1 MPIAMTIILGM
12 WQLFVSTDNYLCW
25 CLQSWCRLSVPEP
38 RAFEKMRTPS
48 HYKTFLQTGLL
59 FPAINKILLI
69 HLFINFFHHFCSD
82 SFTSLLYGSIGG
94 TLTIWTM
101 CWVERITATGELT
114 TVFHKSGRLST
125 SRPLMSLDE
134 SLDIFIFGI
143 KNLVNAL
150 LILIL
155 AWTVGEAFTECG
167 TGVYIASALE
177 DSVDAGAYPAL
188 TFVISAILALVT
200 GSSWGTMSIM

>member
-1 MPIAMTIILGM
+1 
-12 WQLFVSTDNYLCW
+12 V
-25 CLQSWCRLSVPEP
+25 
-38 RAFEKMRTPS
+38 
-48 HYKTFLQTGLL
+48 
-59 FPAINKILLI
+59 
-69 HLFINFFHHFCSD
+69 
-82 SFTSLLYGSIGG
+82 
-94 TLTIWTM
+94 WTM
-101 CWVERITATGELT
+101 CWVQRVTLTGELS
-114 TVFHKSGRLST
+114 TVFHSAGRLPS
-125 SRPLMSLDE
+125 SKPIMSLDE

-188 TFVISAILALVT
+188 TFVISAVLALVT